1 VRPLQGG
8 FNEWKRLEFPLTEDQ
23 YVQLKSAP
31 TGEA

>member
-8 FNEWKRLEFPLTEDQ
+8 FNEWRRLQLPLTEDQ
-23 YVQLKSAP
+23 YVQLRSAT